1 MMTMPIMR
9 LRKNGNGQEKSR
21 KKNPIIKLNALLG
34 PRVTYYIL
42 LEQNDR
48 ETIIVYLL
56 ILPKLTHSL
65 FV

>member
-1 MMTMPIMR
+1 MR
-9 LRKNGNGQEKSR
+9 LQKTGMDKRKVE
-21 KKNPIIKLNALLG
+21 NPIIKLNALLG

-56 ILPKLTHSL
+56 ILPKLTHS
-65 FV
+65 FCINYFSH

>member
-1 MMTMPIMR
+1 MMTDNAAAE
-9 LRKNGNGQEKSR
+9 NGNGQRKVEKTLQL
-21 KKNPIIKLNALLG
+21 IKLNALLG
-34 PRVTYYIL
+34 PRVTYIL

>member
-1 MMTMPIMR
+1 MR

-34 PRVTYYIL
+34 PRVTYIL

-48 ETIIVYLL
+48 EPIIVYLL
-56 ILPKLTHSL
+56 ILPKLTHPL